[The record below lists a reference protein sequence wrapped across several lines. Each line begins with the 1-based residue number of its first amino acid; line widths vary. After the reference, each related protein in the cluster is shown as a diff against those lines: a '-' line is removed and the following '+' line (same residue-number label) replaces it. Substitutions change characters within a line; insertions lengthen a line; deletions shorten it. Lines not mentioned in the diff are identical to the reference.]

1 MIKMYKECYE
11 EAKKYNFNINMLG
24 EVASKY
30 NISEDRAMEY
40 AKNYYMCILGNSIDN
55 WKNLVD
61 ATLSETGVLK
71 LNNFIGDN
79 EQLILL
85 HRELGGRTYD
95 EFMTKLQK
103 YCYEYCVN
111 AWFDKDIVRNRAQ
124 ELKIQYKTFK
134 KYAKT
139 YALEVLKLD
148 SFELIDSGCTE
159 MCESKQKAALTKWRE
174 FSSKREQC
182 YREIGGGTNQEFRMK
197 LLKFSYDYAKKVNF
211 DRDKIRRF
219 GKIYDL
225 SYTTV
230 LGYIRT
236 YAMKYLGMTASQYNA
251 LILEKD
257 ENNLDKRIVSWVG
270 ESAAR
275 KKVYESIGANTY
287 NEFRYGLYKMSYE
300 YGESVDFEASK
311 LREYAKKIGVSYEIL
326 SAYIKKYGTEVLHL
340 SNSEWQRKRKKVEY
354 DKMLEEWLS
363 SSSKRRLLYDI
374 VGGEDYI
381 EMQENFGKYLDQE
394 LQKSDYQYKEALILM
409 DKYDISYDMLIKLL
423 NKYGE
428 RYTDNLVR
436 IKKGI
441 EKIGLEKRQ
450 QIYKR
455 KDGKISVLLKEIE
468 KAQDEET
475 IKRLLD
481 DENAKSLY
489 NYVTN
494 YVVVHCGDKSSK
506 EREKIARDLKMK
518 ILRYL
523 RNGRE
528 VLQKEKDEIDVKYI
542 EEACSIL
549 SEFIDNEGFSR
560 VAEFCYINNIEID
573 TFNEMVAI
581 VKKYNQ
587 ELYLEYLNKINRLRN
602 KEYAILL
609 EKINLILI
617 GLKYGVMEDDEKRSF
632 DLLDYYNITRLSFD
646 DMLRIA
652 RDGMN
657 NIEDIRVLGQ
667 FVGKYK
673 NIKNI
678 TVDEILKMKIIVK
691 ERIISE
697 EEKMEVINYLSNR
710 NLPLNSCLFSL
721 VLKRF
726 MNGKYTVVN
735 GKKLILYGKETYKRK

>member
-174 FSSKREQC
+174 FSPKREQC

-211 DRDKIRRF
+211 DRDKIRIF

-251 LILEKD
+251 LILEK
-257 ENNLDKRIVSWVG
+257 
-270 ESAAR
+270 
-275 KKVYESIGANTY
+275 
-287 NEFRYGLYKMSYE
+287 
-300 YGESVDFEASK
+300 
-311 LREYAKKIGVSYEIL
+311 YAKKIGVSYEIL

-394 LQKSDYQYKEALILM
+394 LQKDDYQYKEALILM
-409 DKYDISYDMLIKLL
+409 DKYDISYDMLVKLL

-468 KAQDEET
+468 KAQDEES

-489 NYVTN
+489 YYVTN

-523 RNGRE
+523 RNGRK
-528 VLQKEKDEIDVKYI
+528 VLQKEEDEIDDKYI
-542 EEACSIL
+542 EEAYSIL

>member
-1 MIKMYKECYE
+1 
-11 EAKKYNFNINMLG
+11 
-24 EVASKY
+24 
-30 NISEDRAMEY
+30 
-40 AKNYYMCILGNSIDN
+40 
-55 WKNLVD
+55 
-61 ATLSETGVLK
+61 
-71 LNNFIGDN
+71 
-79 EQLILL
+79 
-85 HRELGGRTYD
+85 
-95 EFMTKLQK
+95 
-103 YCYEYCVN
+103 
-111 AWFDKDIVRNRAQ
+111 
-124 ELKIQYKTFK
+124 
-134 KYAKT
+134 
-139 YALEVLKLD
+139 
-148 SFELIDSGCTE
+148 
-159 MCESKQKAALTKWRE
+159 
-174 FSSKREQC
+174 
-182 YREIGGGTNQEFRMK
+182 
-197 LLKFSYDYAKKVNF
+197 
-211 DRDKIRRF
+211 
-219 GKIYDL
+219 
-225 SYTTV
+225 
-230 LGYIRT
+230 
-236 YAMKYLGMTASQYNA
+236 
-251 LILEKD
+251 
-257 ENNLDKRIVSWVG
+257 
-270 ESAAR
+270 
-275 KKVYESIGANTY
+275 
-287 NEFRYGLYKMSYE
+287 
-300 YGESVDFEASK
+300 
-311 LREYAKKIGVSYEIL
+311 
-326 SAYIKKYGTEVLHL
+326 
-340 SNSEWQRKRKKVEY
+340 
-354 DKMLEEWLS
+354 
-363 SSSKRRLLYDI
+363 
-374 VGGEDYI
+374 
-381 EMQENFGKYLDQE
+381 MQENFGKYLDQE
-394 LQKSDYQYKEALILM
+394 LQKDDYQYKEALILM
-409 DKYDISYDMLIKLL
+409 DKYDISYDMLVKLL

-468 KAQDEET
+468 KAQDEES

-489 NYVTN
+489 YYVTN

-523 RNGRE
+523 RNGRK
-528 VLQKEKDEIDVKYI
+528 VLQKEEDEIDDKYI
-542 EEACSIL
+542 EEAYSIL

>member
-40 AKNYYMCILGNSIDN
+40 AKNYYMYILGNSSDN

-159 MCESKQKAALTKWRE
+159 MGESKQKAALTKWRE
-174 FSSKREQC
+174 FSPKREQC

-211 DRDKIRRF
+211 DRDKIRIF

-251 LILEKD
+251 LILEK
-257 ENNLDKRIVSWVG
+257 
-270 ESAAR
+270 
-275 KKVYESIGANTY
+275 
-287 NEFRYGLYKMSYE
+287 
-300 YGESVDFEASK
+300 
-311 LREYAKKIGVSYEIL
+311 YAKKIGVSYGIL

-394 LQKSDYQYKEALILM
+394 LQKDDYQYKEALILM
-409 DKYDISYDMLIKLL
+409 DKYDISYDMLVKLL

-468 KAQDEET
+468 KAQDEES

-489 NYVTN
+489 YYVTN

-523 RNGRE
+523 RNGRK
-528 VLQKEKDEIDVKYI
+528 VLQKEEDEIDDKYI
-542 EEACSIL
+542 EEAYSIL

-697 EEKMEVINYLSNR
+697 EEKMEVINYLSDR